1 MRVKGDMIALAIGV
15 VSLGIAAV
23 VGISSSDFPLAVLS
37 GLLACL
43 GLVSLYALL
52 AWLFGWP
59 KLRWNDV
66 TALWYLLP

>member
-1 MRVKGDMIALAIGV
+1 MIALAIGV

-23 VGISSSDFPLAVLS
+23 VGISSSDFALAVLS

-52 AWLFGWP
+52 ARLFGWP
-59 KLRWNDV
+59 KLRWDDV

>member
-1 MRVKGDMIALAIGV
+1 MIALAIGV

-23 VGISSSDFPLAVLS
+23 VGISSSDFALAVLS
-37 GLLACL
+37 GLLTCL
-43 GLVSLYALL
+43 GLVSLHALL

-59 KLRWNDV
+59 KLRWDDV